1 MFVMKSNLEDRL
13 NISTKV
19 NPTTYDDYRYGQM
32 KRGRGAE
39 RGGSGTGTLFWRKR
53 RRGYRHEEIN
63 NEKLGVQV
71 REDDLGGSEGQVLR
85 GKRGGGTDTRK

>member
-39 RGGSGTGTLFWRKR
+39 RGGVRYGNIIL
-53 RRGYRHEEIN
+53 EEKK
-63 NEKLGVQV
+63 EGVQA
-71 REDDLGGSEGQVLR
+71 R
-85 GKRGGGTDTRK
+85 GD

>member
-39 RGGSGTGTLFWRKR
+39 RGGGQVREHYFGGKEGGGTGTR
-53 RRGYRHEEIN
+53 RLTMRSWGYRY
-63 NEKLGVQV
+63 
-71 REDDLGGSEGQVLR
+71 
-85 GKRGGGTDTRK
+85 GKMT